1 MKNIL
6 RGVVVLF
13 AVLTAAPVWAQTVST
28 TYIDENGTS
37 HTVTAKVLTD
47 TTGTFTS
54 DTWYVVNS
62 NVVRNSTIGYEGN
75 IKLIIA
81 DGKTLDISGC
91 LGVNGTTSISIYGQ
105 THGTGK
111 LSVNN
116 GNFAIRASGSINITG
131 CIVEATSDN
140 NHAVICG
147 IGGSTGNININGGQ
161 VTALGGVGKGLS
173 ATGTIT
179 LGYRKKTDYISAKG
193 FRGTVNIKSGQT
205 LYNGAT
211 AYSGNDVGLTGS
223 ATLRPFSSNDLSI
236 NNTGTEYTIYSATGW
251 NLFCDFLN
259 DNDTYNRFSGK
270 TVRLG
275 ANITVTRMAGSD
287 YHDFCGI
294 FDGQGHTITLDGNTT
309 NGCYALFRNVS
320 TGRANSTDTEDTP
333 SGKYF
338 KLGDDI
344 TYPYTTAWNDAT
356 STENNYEAIGCAL
369 AQNDL
374 RRFYGHFDGDNHTIS
389 GIRIYK
395 KGEDEHSNEY
405 PDKYQGIFGLLYNA
419 SVCNITLA
427 DTRITAEYYT
437 GGIAGSNF
445 AETGHIGSISNCHVA
460 ANILIHTD
468 QNGIQ
473 WHGGIV
479 GRNANCQIDH
489 CTSAATLTIADGVT
503 NCSQYGAI
511 AGYNSGYMTYNL
523 AIGAV
528 IPAISQHGAICGYHS
543 LSQFIEKNYYYNCT
557 VAGMKNV
564 TGKGYCNCT
573 NETGADIDINDG
585 AVSIHLLT
593 LGDNVTTSTPFTFTH
608 NETGYY
614 KHTATV
620 ELGCTLD
627 VPNGYSVVYTA
638 TTADGTDVT
647 ATAINGSTLTMPA
660 ADVTV
665 TANLCYILNIPAGTW
680 QAISTP
686 MHDEGGDY
694 ESIANVDGLTDGSY
708 DFFRYDEGTSTWEN
722 QKIYSDFALEIGN
735 GYLYRCSEAKTLTYH
750 GEPNMAASYSVALS
764 ASGNSDLNG
773 FNLVGNPY
781 NYGITLEIPFYS
793 INADGSWTAHNANET
808 IAMGQAVIV
817 HTNQD
822 VDLIFE
828 AAGKRAYLSNPAA
841 KGPLPALPAMLN
853 FENRNSIFEIQN
865 SESLSTLFAYQNGDQ
880 LVITATGTLQA
891 FDVMGRL
898 LFSREVPGS
907 KCEIPTLNFPSA
919 GVYVL
924 RLDGKSQKIVIN

>member
-62 NVVRNSTIGYEGN
+62 NVEPSSIGCEGN

-81 DGKTLDISGC
+81 DGKTLDINYGC
-91 LGVNGTTSISIYGQ
+91 FGGNNTTSISIYGQ

-116 GNFAIRASGSINITG
+116 GNFAIRASGSVNITG

-140 NHAVICG
+140 NHAIICG
-147 IGGSTGNININGGQ
+147 IGGSTGNITINGGQ

-211 AYSGNDVGLTGS
+211 AYSGNNVGLTGS

-309 NGCYALFRNVS
+309 NGCYAL
-320 TGRANSTDTEDTP
+320 
-333 SGKYF
+333 
-338 KLGDDI
+338 
-344 TYPYTTAWNDAT
+344 
-356 STENNYEAIGCAL
+356 
-369 AQNDL
+369 
-374 RRFYGHFDGDNHTIS
+374 
-389 GIRIYK
+389 
-395 KGEDEHSNEY
+395 
-405 PDKYQGIFGLLYNA
+405 
-419 SVCNITLA
+419 
-427 DTRITAEYYT
+427 
-437 GGIAGSNF
+437 
-445 AETGHIGSISNCHVA
+445 
-460 ANILIHTD
+460 
-468 QNGIQ
+468 
-473 WHGGIV
+473 
-479 GRNANCQIDH
+479 
-489 CTSAATLTIADGVT
+489 
-503 NCSQYGAI
+503 
-511 AGYNSGYMTYNL
+511 
-523 AIGAV
+523 
-528 IPAISQHGAICGYHS
+528 
-543 LSQFIEKNYYYNCT
+543 
-557 VAGMKNV
+557 
-564 TGKGYCNCT
+564 
-573 NETGADIDINDG
+573 
-585 AVSIHLLT
+585 
-593 LGDNVTTSTPFTFTH
+593 
-608 NETGYY
+608 
-614 KHTATV
+614 
-620 ELGCTLD
+620 
-627 VPNGYSVVYTA
+627 
-638 TTADGTDVT
+638 
-647 ATAINGSTLTMPA
+647 
-660 ADVTV
+660 
-665 TANLCYILNIPAGTW
+665 
-680 QAISTP
+680 
-686 MHDEGGDY
+686 
-694 ESIANVDGLTDGSY
+694 
-708 DFFRYDEGTSTWEN
+708 FRYDEGTSTWEN

-841 KGPLPALPAMLN
+841 KGPLPALPAGVTLHA
-853 FENRNSIFEIQN
+853 FRL
-865 SESLSTLFAYQNGDQ
+865 SERRSTGHHRHWHPAGLRRDGPPAVQQ
-880 LVITATGTLQA
+880 
-891 FDVMGRL
+891 R
-898 LFSREVPGS
+898 GS
-907 KCEIPTLNFPSA
+907 GEQ
-919 GVYVL
+919 V
-924 RLDGKSQKIVIN
+924 

>member
-81 DGKTLDISGC
+81 DGKTLDINYGC
-91 LGVNGTTSISIYGQ
+91 FGGNNTTRISIYGQ
-105 THGTGK
+105 TLGTGK

-140 NHAVICG
+140 NHAIICG
-147 IGGSTGNININGGQ
+147 IGGSTGNITINGGQ

-179 LGYRKKTDYISAKG
+179 LGYRKKTDYISVKG

-333 SGKYF
+333 SAIRNLHVTGTIITASKYAAGLISGKWGNVTIENCRSSVVISSSVS
-338 KLGDDI
+338 GDG
-344 TYPYTTAWNDAT
+344 THVGFVAVN
-356 STENNYEAIGCAL
+356 NNYQL
-369 AQNDL
+369 
-374 RRFYGHFDGDNHTIS
+374 TIS

-405 PDKYQGIFGLLYNA
+405 PDRYHGIFGLLYNA

-445 AETGHIGSISNCHVA
+445 AQTGHIGPISNCHVA
-460 ANILIHTD
+460 ANVLIHTD

-479 GRNANCQIDH
+479 GRNANGQIDH
-489 CTSAATLTIADGVT
+489 CTSAATLTVADGV
-503 NCSQYGAI
+503 NGGSAHGAI
-511 AGYNSGYMTYNL
+511 VGYNDGSMTYNL

-528 IPAISQHGAICGYHS
+528 VPAI
-543 LSQFIEKNYYYNCT
+543 
-557 VAGMKNV
+557 
-564 TGKGYCNCT
+564 
-573 NETGADIDINDG
+573 
-585 AVSIHLLT
+585 
-593 LGDNVTTSTPFTFTH
+593 
-608 NETGYY
+608 
-614 KHTATV
+614 
-620 ELGCTLD
+620 
-627 VPNGYSVVYTA
+627 PNGY
-638 TTADGTDVT
+638 
-647 ATAINGSTLTMPA
+647 
-660 ADVTV
+660 
-665 TANLCYILNIPAGTW
+665 
-680 QAISTP
+680 
-686 MHDEGGDY
+686 
-694 ESIANVDGLTDGSY
+694 
-708 DFFRYDEGTSTWEN
+708 F
-722 QKIYSDFALEIGN
+722 
-735 GYLYRCSEAKTLTYH
+735 
-750 GEPNMAASYSVALS
+750 
-764 ASGNSDLNG
+764 
-773 FNLVGNPY
+773 
-781 NYGITLEIPFYS
+781 
-793 INADGSWTAHNANET
+793 
-808 IAMGQAVIV
+808 AVIC
-817 HTNQD
+817 
-822 VDLIFE
+822 
-828 AAGKRAYLSNPAA
+828 GKLDCDGDPYMEKKLLLQLHRGRN
-841 KGPLPALPAMLN
+841 
-853 FENRNSIFEIQN
+853 EERNRQG
-865 SESLSTLFAYQNGDQ
+865 LLQ
-880 LVITATGTLQA
+880 LH
-891 FDVMGRL
+891 
-898 LFSREVPGS
+898 
-907 KCEIPTLNFPSA
+907 
-919 GVYVL
+919 
-924 RLDGKSQKIVIN
+924 